1 MKHCTYCGSPY
12 PDELDVC
19 PADHTPLKRVG
30 EDQAAPTVSN
40 GVQSAETISPEEQRF
55 WERMT
60 FRQFAI
66 LIVRLQAVWLLF
78 YAVVDVTYLPRY
90 LNLSSS
96 VSSYAALSRAGRLD
110 LLLLILRFLLHV
122 AVAVALIQHAEKVLS
137 WLVKDDIPKQPPGK

>member
-1 MKHCTYCGSPY
+1 
-12 PDELDVC
+12 
-19 PADHTPLKRVG
+19 
-30 EDQAAPTVSN
+30 
-40 GVQSAETISPEEQRF
+40 
-55 WERMT
+55 MT